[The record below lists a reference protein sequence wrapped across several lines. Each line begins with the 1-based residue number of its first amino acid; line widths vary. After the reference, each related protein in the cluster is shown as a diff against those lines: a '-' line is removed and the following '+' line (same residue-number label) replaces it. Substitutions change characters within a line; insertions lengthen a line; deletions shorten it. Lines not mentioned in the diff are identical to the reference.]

1 MNSELREMKFGLRE
15 MNSELHEMKFW
26 IALNE
31 FRIA

>member
-15 MNSELHEMKFW
+15 MNSELREMKFW